1 MAVTRIKTNQLTDSS
16 VTTAKINA
24 NAITAGKLEDNLTYG
39 SNLTVTGNLTV
50 NGTTTA
56 TNSTTVTVDDPV
68 LLLGDGQTGAGALDL
83 GFMGERGDDTNVA
96 FVFDES
102 ADEFVAALVSDTDTS
117 TTVTITDYADMRVGG
132 LTVDDNQTVGG
143 TLGVTGEST
152 LASATISDLTSGRVV
167 LAGTSGAVEDSGNLT
182 FDGSTLA
189 VTGAATISSTLG
201 VTGAVTFSSTGSFG
215 GDVAMGS
222 NNITGLADPSNA
234 QDAATKNYVDT
245 ALSSVFT
252 VSDGSNSTSIADGD
266 TVTFTATANE
276 TTVVESSGTIT
287 IGLPDDV
294 TIGNDLTVTNDC
306 TVSNDLTVT
315 GNLTVNGTTTT
326 VASTNTTVSDNLLE
340 LNSGATSNANDAGI
354 IIERGST
361 GDNAIMAWDESADG
375 FVVGTTT
382 ATASSTGDLTITAA
396 GLTTAG
402 LTATTG
408 DFSGAVGIDGDF
420 DVATNK
426 FTVASATGNT
436 EIAGTLDV
444 TGESTLASATVSDLT
459 SGRVVLAGTS
469 GAIEDSGNLTFDGST
484 LAVTGAAT
492 ISTTLGVT
500 GVATFTAESVHNGG
514 IQLNDSDALTMGTDD
529 DATLVHDGSSLALT
543 NGTGILSIDGTA
555 SSSIRVNE
563 AGADVDFVVEGD
575 TVSTLFTVDA
585 GTDTVVIGGGTATA
599 EAELKVDGTGSFMMP
614 SGTTAQRPTTAV
626 TRMMR
631 WNTTS
636 TAFEYYDGT
645 EWKNLTA
652 DFTVIASETFD
663 GDDTTTAFTLSDS
676 QTTASCIVSLNGVV
690 QLPTTAYGVSGTTLT
705 FTEAPATGDKIEV
718 RKLTTT
724 STVTG
729 LDDGTSAA
737 TVTATASATVDIV
750 GDVQLS
756 AQGDLRFQDSDSS
769 NYVAFQA
776 PATVASNVT
785 WTLPSAD
792 SSVSGYA
799 LVSDGSGTL
808 SWAAAGATTTAD
820 TTSNTEF
827 YIHFDNITSGA
838 VTAVNHDTG
847 LRYNPSTGTLTS
859 DVFSGTA
866 TQAQYADL
874 AEKYASDADIEP
886 GTVVE
891 FGGDAEITTS
901 TEDGSRK
908 VAGVISTDPAYMMN
922 SGADGQY
929 VALTGR
935 VPCKVTG
942 AVSKGDMMV
951 SAGNGMARAEAD
963 PKLGSVIGK
972 ALEDFDGGEGVIE
985 VVVGRM

>member
-408 DFSGAVGIDGDF
+408 DF
-420 DVATNK
+420 
-426 FTVASATGNT
+426 
-436 EIAGTLDV
+436 
-444 TGESTLASATVSDLT
+444 
-459 SGRVVLAGTS
+459 
-469 GAIEDSGNLTFDGST
+469 
-484 LAVTGAAT
+484 
-492 ISTTLGVT
+492 
-500 GVATFTAESVHNGG
+500 
-514 IQLNDSDALTMGTDD
+514 
-529 DATLVHDGSSLALT
+529 
-543 NGTGILSIDGTA
+543 
-555 SSSIRVNE
+555 
-563 AGADVDFVVEGD
+563 
-575 TVSTLFTVDA
+575 
-585 GTDTVVIGGGTATA
+585 
-599 EAELKVDGTGSFMMP
+599 
-614 SGTTAQRPTTAV
+614 
-626 TRMMR
+626 
-631 WNTTS
+631 
-636 TAFEYYDGT
+636 
-645 EWKNLTA
+645 
-652 DFTVIASETFD
+652 
-663 GDDTTTAFTLSDS
+663 
-676 QTTASCIVSLNGVV
+676 
-690 QLPTTAYGVSGTTLT
+690 
-705 FTEAPATGDKIEV
+705 
-718 RKLTTT
+718 
-724 STVTG
+724 
-729 LDDGTSAA
+729 
-737 TVTATASATVDIV
+737 
-750 GDVQLS
+750 
-756 AQGDLRFQDSDSS
+756 
-769 NYVAFQA
+769 
-776 PATVASNVT
+776 
-785 WTLPSAD
+785 
-792 SSVSGYA
+792 
-799 LVSDGSGTL
+799 
-808 SWAAAGATTTAD
+808 
-820 TTSNTEF
+820 
-827 YIHFDNITSGA
+827 
-838 VTAVNHDTG
+838 
-847 LRYNPSTGTLTS
+847 
-859 DVFSGTA
+859 
-866 TQAQYADL
+866 
-874 AEKYASDADIEP
+874 
-886 GTVVE
+886 
-891 FGGDAEITTS
+891 
-901 TEDGSRK
+901 
-908 VAGVISTDPAYMMN
+908 
-922 SGADGQY
+922 
-929 VALTGR
+929 
-935 VPCKVTG
+935 
-942 AVSKGDMMV
+942 
-951 SAGNGMARAEAD
+951 
-963 PKLGSVIGK
+963 
-972 ALEDFDGGEGVIE
+972 
-985 VVVGRM
+985 